1 MTERERA
8 ERFLDNGTFAVKSW
22 NEIFREL
29 EMPEPTRQL
38 LICDLM
44 AFAREERAR
53 VWEEA
58 KGLLE
63 AQQCRNPFYGTALFK
78 GETIKFAEWIDKVAI
93 MFGQFAKQL
102 REEGART

>member
-8 ERFLDNGTFAVKSW
+8 D
-22 NEIFREL
+22 
-29 EMPEPTRQL
+29 
-38 LICDLM
+38 DLYHSLGVVTGWEYSYPDGDIEKILA
-44 AFAREERAR
+44 AFREERAR

-63 AQQCRNPFYGTALFK
+63 AQQCRNPFYGTARFK

-102 REEGART
+102 REEGRG